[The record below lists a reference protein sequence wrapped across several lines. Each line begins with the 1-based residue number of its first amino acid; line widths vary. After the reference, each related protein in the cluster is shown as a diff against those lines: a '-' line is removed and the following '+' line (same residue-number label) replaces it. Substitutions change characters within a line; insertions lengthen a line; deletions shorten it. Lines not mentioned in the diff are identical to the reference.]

1 VAPSNSSVLYLGSL
15 GLVKASLDGGVTWAT
30 LPMTKNLTVTSVIA
44 DPNNWRMVYV
54 SYIDGSVYNATLTGQ
69 GWSIT
74 QLPTVP
80 QPVDVLNFDS
90 SLGVLFCGTDSGVY
104 YLADGAW
111 LPLGTGIPSAEVY
124 DLVLKPNEI
133 YAGTH
138 GRGVWALN
146 FSQVLATASGLPPGY
161 TWSLTLGNVSA
172 SSSGASLT
180 FLEPSGAYRF
190 TVKPPIGW
198 TASPTSGVL
207 MVGLNSTIGISF
219 QQLPQSSSSSS
230 STASTSLSQNTTQTT
245 IAPLNPLGGIL
256 PLAISASVVIFII
269 AAAATYALRK
279 RRK

>member
-1 VAPSNSSVLYLGSL
+1 
-15 GLVKASLDGGVTWAT
+15 
-30 LPMTKNLTVTSVIA
+30 
-44 DPNNWRMVYV
+44 MVYV
-54 SYIDGSVYNATLTGQ
+54 SYTDGSVYNATLTGQ

-161 TWSLTLGNVSA
+161 TWALTLGNATA

-180 FLEPSGAYRF
+180 FLEPSGAYLF
-190 TVKPPIGW
+190 MVKPPSGW
-198 TASPTSGVL
+198 IANPASGVI
-207 MVGLNSTIGISF
+207 MVGLNSTIKVSF
-219 QQLPQSSSSSS
+219 QQLPQSSTSSS
-230 STASTSLSQNTTQTT
+230 STTVPASTVSTNSTTQNTIT
-245 IAPLNPLGGIL
+245 PPNLLGGVL
-256 PLAISASVVIFII
+256 PLIVSAGVVILIVAVAGF
-269 AAAATYALRK
+269 YALRK